1 MKNVNYI
8 RITAFKENEE
18 IKYHIIGY
26 SSAMSFSR
34 TIVCSDLEKELLKKN
49 IGCDIIFLSNEWDKL
64 GYQMENYKNYI
75 DNPRMHIDGLAMR
88 NIAHCMAEQFI
99 LSLEDCGRIFITDSE
114 KTGSPFDSYSIKLEE
129 DK

>member
-18 IKYHIIGY
+18 IKYHIIGC
-26 SSAMSFSR
+26 SSAISFSR
-34 TIVCSDLEKELLKKN
+34 TIVCSDLEKAILKKF
-49 IGCDIIFLSNEWDKL
+49 IGHNIIFLSNEWDEL
-64 GYQMENYKNYI
+64 EYRMENYKNYI
-75 DNPRMHIDGLAMR
+75 YNPRIHIDGITMR

-99 LSLEDCGRIFITDSE
+99 LSLEDCGSIFITDSE
-114 KTGSPFDSYSIKLEE
+114 KTGSQFDSYSIKLEE